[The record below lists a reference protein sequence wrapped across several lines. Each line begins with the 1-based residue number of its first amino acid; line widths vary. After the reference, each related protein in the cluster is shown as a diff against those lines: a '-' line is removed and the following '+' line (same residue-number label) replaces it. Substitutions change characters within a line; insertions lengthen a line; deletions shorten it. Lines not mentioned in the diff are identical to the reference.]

1 MCGFRANFIANV
13 SQKRNLCGALSA
25 CQRAITLK
33 SRTFD
38 AGWSTTLR
46 PKLGTAE
53 HLNRDSFSIAQEGG
67 DHARIAAT
75 VKYGKDK
82 EWFFIRRVHDQKI
95 P

>member
-25 CQRAITLK
+25 RQRAITLEEPH
-33 SRTFD
+33 
-38 AGWSTTLR
+38 LR
-46 PKLGTAE
+46 RRMEYNTSPQVGTAV
-53 HLNRDSFSIAQEGG
+53 HLKLDSFSIAQEGG